1 MRKDFR
7 TKKRDSENTSPFNKN
22 NSRDRSNSNF
32 KSNSSD
38 SSDNRFRSFG
48 RTENRNSSQDNRNSN
63 RDNRN
68 SDNIQNNNGYNLRP
82 REDRRDNRNTGRS
95 DFKPHIRTGNT
106 TERDNK
112 IRSRTRHNNSKPTA
126 ELGFNEYR
134 LKGIYSSKSKK
145 GITFYTESFN
155 PGVTVYDE
163 KIISIKNIEYR
174 EWNPKKSKLGAAIY
188 NGCSQIGIKP
198 GSTVL
203 YLGCSTGTTC
213 SHVSDIIGEGGFLFG
228 LDVAPRVM
236 REFVFL
242 CEKRKNMAPLLKDA
256 HQPSQ
261 YSDIVP
267 KVDVVFQDIAQRDQV
282 DIFLKNCKEFL
293 KENGTGM
300 VAIKARSI
308 DVTRRPKEIFEE
320 VRVAIEKEMAI
331 ADSRTLEPYEKDHHF
346 FVVKFKKQ

>member
-7 TKKRDSENTSPFNKN
+7 TKKRDSRPNNSKNKN
-22 NSRDRSNSNF
+22 NSKNERRDNSQDSNRGGSNNSTMSSSTKRSSRN
-32 KSNSSD
+32 
-38 SSDNRFRSFG
+38 
-48 RTENRNSSQDNRNSN
+48 ENRNSRSRDSNQSTNNMPKRDDRRGNNRNNNFRRSN
-63 RDNRN
+63 NHSKRD
-68 SDNIQNNNGYNLRP
+68 
-82 REDRRDNRNTGRS
+82 GR
-95 DFKPHIRTGNT
+95 NT

-112 IRSRTRHNNSKPTA
+112 IRSRTRHKSSMTPKV

-134 LKGIYSSKSKK
+134 LKGIYSSKSKR
-145 GITFYTESFN
+145 GIAFYTKSYD
-155 PGVTVYDE
+155 PGNIVYDE
-163 KIISIKNIEYR
+163 KIVSIKNIEYR

-261 YSDIVP
+261 YTDVVP

-282 DIFLKNCKEFL
+282 DIFIKNCDTFL

-300 VAIKARSI
+300 IAVKARSM
-308 DVTRRPKEIFEE
+308 DVTRRPNEIFEE
-320 VRVAIEKEMAI
+320 VRKVLEEKMAI
-331 ADSRTLEPYEKDHHF
+331 CDSRTLEPYEKDHYF
-346 FVVKFKKQ
+346 FVVKHKK